1 MRNYLTKIPFYFAA
15 TAYAATLSVEKAS
28 AADLTKT
35 LKDLLPAGDPTGYSL
50 DSVAQMITSVTN
62 YALDI
67 AGVIAFIMIL
77 YASIMY
83 LTSYGE
89 ESKAEIA
96 KKTLTWSIIGILAV
110 VFAKSIILIVYNILK

>member
-1 MRNYLTKIPFYFAA
+1 MNKNLTKI
-15 TAYAATLSVEKAS
+15 YASSIICISLFS
-28 AADLTKT
+28 ADHIHAIDRKST
-35 LKDLLPAGDPTGYSL
+35 LKNLLPGGDPTGYSL
-50 DSVAQMITSVTN
+50 DSVGTFITNVTS

-96 KKTLTWSIIGILAV
+96 KKTLMWSIIGILAV
-110 VFAKSIILIVYNILK
+110 IFAKSVIMIVYNILNK